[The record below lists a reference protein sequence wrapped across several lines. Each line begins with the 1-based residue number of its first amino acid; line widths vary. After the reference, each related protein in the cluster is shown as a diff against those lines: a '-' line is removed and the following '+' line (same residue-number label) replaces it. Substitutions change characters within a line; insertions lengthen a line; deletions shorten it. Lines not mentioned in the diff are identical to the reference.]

1 MRTGSLSEYAT
12 HAGVSPAYVTKLK
25 QAGRVVMVK
34 VDGKDRVNFEMT
46 DRLVANTTDMSRARN
61 GANAKPASSV
71 VAPPSSSEPTP
82 SGAAS
87 VVGGGVGGGN
97 GGADLVFRKAQAQER
112 VFAAKTAELTYRQKA
127 GELVEKKTVERTV
140 FDSFRSLRDQA
151 FQAPQNAAAR
161 TIGMGDAREIERV
174 IAEELRKAFDT
185 WEKKMTERLAM
196 VKGSAS

>member
-1 MRTGSLSEYAT
+1 MKTGSLSEYAA

-34 VDGKDRVNFEMT
+34 VDGRDRVNFEMT
-46 DRLVANTTDMSRARN
+46 DRLVVNTTDMSRARN
-61 GANAKPASSV
+61 GANAKPAPPAV
-71 VAPPSSSEPTP
+71 PPSSDEPTP

-87 VVGGGVGGGN
+87 MVGGGVSGGN
-97 GGADLVFRKAQAQER
+97 GGADMVFRKAQAQER

-140 FDSFRSLRDQA
+140 FDAFRSLRDQA

-185 WEKKMTERLAM
+185 WEKKMAERLAM

>member
-1 MRTGSLSEYAT
+1 MKTGSLSEYAA

-25 QAGRVVMVK
+25 RQGRLVMVK
-34 VDGKDRVNFEMT
+34 VGGRELVNFDVT
-46 DRLVANTTDMSRARN
+46 DRLIANTADQGRARN
-61 GANAKPASSV
+61 GANAKPAP
-71 VAPPSSSEPTP
+71 PPSALPFSEEPAP

-87 VVGGGVGGGN
+87 SLGGGVSGV
-97 GGADLVFRKAQAQER
+97 GGADVVFRRAQAQER

-140 FDSFRSLRDQA
+140 FDAFRSLRDQA
-151 FQAPQNAAAR
+151 FQVPQNAAAR

-174 IAEELRKAFDT
+174 IAEELRKSFDT
-185 WEKKMTERLAM
+185 WEKKMADRLAM

>member
-1 MRTGSLSEYAT
+1 VKTGSLSEYAA

-25 QAGRVVMVK
+25 QAGRLVMVK
-34 VDGKDRVNFEMT
+34 VDGRDRVNFDMT

-61 GANAKPASSV
+61 GANAKPAPAA
-71 VAPPSSSEPTP
+71 APPSSDEPTP

-87 VVGGGVGGGN
+87 IAGGGAGSGN
-97 GGADLVFRKAQAQER
+97 GGADMVFRKAQAQER

-140 FDSFRSLRDQA
+140 FDAFRSLRDQA

>member
-1 MRTGSLSEYAT
+1 M
-12 HAGVSPAYVTKLK
+12 
-25 QAGRVVMVK
+25 
-34 VDGKDRVNFEMT
+34 
-46 DRLVANTTDMSRARN
+46 
-61 GANAKPASSV
+61 
-71 VAPPSSSEPTP
+71 
-82 SGAAS
+82 
-87 VVGGGVGGGN
+87 
-97 GGADLVFRKAQAQER
+97 VFRKAQAQER

-140 FDSFRSLRDQA
+140 FDAFRSLRDQA